1 MPGPGI
7 DMTSL
12 KRAPK
17 HVGWEPQRAFA
28 NDQHFR
34 MSSSPKNRW
43 ENDDDDDDDEDEDEG
58 DDDDDDDDDH
68 GHGYGLCHVHPG
80 GLKTWGPTDLETAY
94 LGNI

>member
-43 ENDDDDDDDEDEDEG
+43 ENDDDDDDMMMMMMMMRMRMRMMMMMMMMTMTMTMMMMMMMMMMACGKLLD
-58 DDDDDDDDDH
+58 
-68 GHGYGLCHVHPG
+68 
-80 GLKTWGPTDLETAY
+80 
-94 LGNI
+94 